1 VVVID
6 FSKVK
11 KSALAKFDFEAT
23 KPDRISFSKNEKI
36 DVFAEVSSEWWLGR
50 NALGATGLFPASYV
64 VELAD
69 GGAAGSGSSAGIK
82 KAASGTSAGAAA
94 KESAPA
100 AAGEKTAFK
109 AFTSATLKDFPI
121 QFKMPSQA
129 GPSLRIGQADTT
141 PEAIAARS
149 EAKDKLQELAALLA
163 K

>member
-1 VVVID
+1 VVAID

-69 GGAAGSGSSAGIK
+69 GSAASSGSSAGIK

-100 AAGEKTAFK
+100 AVK

-141 PEAIAARS
+141 PEAMAARS